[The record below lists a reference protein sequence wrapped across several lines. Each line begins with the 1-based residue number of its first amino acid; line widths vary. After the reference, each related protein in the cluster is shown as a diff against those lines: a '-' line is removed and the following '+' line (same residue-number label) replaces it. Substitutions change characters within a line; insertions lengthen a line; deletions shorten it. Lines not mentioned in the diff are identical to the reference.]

1 MRKLIL
7 MALLVPTAALAQ
19 EVQVLSIMPR
29 MAVVQQQRC
38 EQVAVQQQDNSGV
51 GTIIGGVAGG
61 IIGNQ
66 VGGGSGKTAAT
77 AIGAVV
83 GAMAGN
89 SVGGQGTGS
98 VQNRAI
104 CSYVPVQT
112 QIGKTLVILFEGRQY
127 HIQTP

>member
-19 EVQVLSIMPR
+19 EVQVLSIVPR
-29 MAVVQQQRC
+29 MATIQQQRC
-38 EQVAVQQQDNSGV
+38 EQVAVQQQDNSV
-51 GTIIGGVAGG
+51 AGTIIGGVAGG

-66 VGGGSGKTAAT
+66 VGRGHGKEAAT

-89 SVGGQGTGS
+89 SVGGQGAGS
-98 VQNRAI
+98 VQNRTVCGYA
-104 CSYVPVQT
+104 PVQV
-112 QIGKTLVILFEGRQY
+112 QQGKILTILFEGRQY
-127 HIQTP
+127 QIQTP